1 VRGDLGEMKI
11 PWLIALMV
19 LCCDPLAIALTGRG
33 FGTAVIRAGI
43 LLCICG
49 MPGVSKSERRA
60 RLS

>member
-1 VRGDLGEMKI
+1 MKI

-43 LLCICG
+43 LLCIGG